1 MARAQMQKDLAK
13 ALKQTEGELDQIARE
28 GNIDV
33 ASSMRQR
40 SVSVSFHVPYSDMRH
55 FTTFPC
61 FQYRAPGGGRRARR
75 ENVDE
80 DGAQGRVAP
89 PRAKVA
95 KRKARAA
102 PKGRAPAK
110 RARAKKARKAAAVPT
125 TPTSPEEASQSSS
138 DWSYGEGGDG
148 GDNSD
153 GAAGAASGPPAAGA
167 ACGPPPA
174 RRARLRAVVDSEDDL
189 DVPLTQR
196 GVPVPANLFP
206 SEEDSDLD
214 RPLAPSRRN
223 LDDQLSQAPTQ
234 NQSAPAGAR
243 A

>member
-40 SVSVSFHVPYSDMRH
+40 SVSVCFHVPYSDMRH

-61 FQYRAPGGGRRARR
+61 IQYRAPGGGRKART

-110 RARAKKARKAAAVPT
+110 RARAKKARKVAAVPT
-125 TPTSPEEASQSSS
+125 TPTSPEESS
-138 DWSYGEGGDG
+138 
-148 GDNSD
+148 
-153 GAAGAASGPPAAGA
+153 
-167 ACGPPPA
+167 
-174 RRARLRAVVDSEDDL
+174 
-189 DVPLTQR
+189 
-196 GVPVPANLFP
+196 
-206 SEEDSDLD
+206 
-214 RPLAPSRRN
+214 
-223 LDDQLSQAPTQ
+223 
-234 NQSAPAGAR
+234 
-243 A
+243 